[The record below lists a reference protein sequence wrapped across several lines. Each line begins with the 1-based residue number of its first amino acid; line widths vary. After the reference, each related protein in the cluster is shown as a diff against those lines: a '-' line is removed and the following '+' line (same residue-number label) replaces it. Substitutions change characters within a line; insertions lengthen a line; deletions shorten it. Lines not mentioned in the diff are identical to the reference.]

1 MDLLLEGVFDF
12 LVFILGYVVLFLGEL
27 GGVAGGLLSLFGTD
41 LGAAVRGFRNAMKGG
56 AGKDDD
62 AKPPPPS
69 GGGA

>member
-1 MDLLLEGVFDF
+1 MGASGISWGELLIILLIVL
-12 LVFILGYVVLFLGEL
+12 LVFGSGKFARL
-27 GGVAGGLLSLFGTD
+27 GTD

-56 AGKDDD
+56 AGEDDD